1 MRSGLFLTAVNFH
14 LSLEEQLYILRDC
27 GAKVLIVSAEQAD
40 AARAILNE
48 VPDLG
53 LKLVFGGQIEGYD
66 DFEAALADRTSVV
79 AGKRLS
85 VSVDL
90 GGGRILKK
98 KTK

>member
-40 AARAILNE
+40 AARAILKE

-66 DFEAALADRTSVV
+66 DFEAALAGASDVRSEESRVGKACVSTCTSRWS
-79 AGKRLS
+79 A
-85 VSVDL
+85 
-90 GGGRILKK
+90 
-98 KTK
+98 